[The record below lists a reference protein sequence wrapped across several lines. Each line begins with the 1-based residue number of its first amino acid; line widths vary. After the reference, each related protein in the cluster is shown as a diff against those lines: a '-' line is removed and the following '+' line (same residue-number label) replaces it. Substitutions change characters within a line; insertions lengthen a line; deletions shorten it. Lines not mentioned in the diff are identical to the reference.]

1 MKVSCVGL
9 TLDNFTHWM
18 GTEPLNPDFMLDW
31 MDSTRILLKFYR
43 RNVDV
48 KNPNRRYVFS
58 RDNCP
63 GDYEPDWQPRQV
75 YNIIITSFPFYEMEF
90 TTESMPTEYKCGKP
104 DCGFQT
110 PRKDKLDKHRESC
123 RNFSLITSKQRVYGG
138 IHNPLEPV
146 FKFACYDIE
155 TVEKESEYA
164 EATLELLSIGVAANV
179 EGLQSKYFVRKSSSP
194 EHGQAMVDEFMDYLF
209 ELSELYDN
217 YLPESLYDEYN
228 ELIETADFFNGTRNG
243 PAKQAANLKK
253 HQIKEQL
260 MFSVYGFN
268 SRKFDMKVLVGYIL
282 VYAEE
287 RDLEIKLLKKG
298 SSYFQLDIETI
309 AFKGNYSI
317 RINLTLQ
324 IFYHFRHL
332 VDSKSISSSGTLEN

>member
-1 MKVSCVGL
+1 
-9 TLDNFTHWM
+9 
-18 GTEPLNPDFMLDW
+18 
-31 MDSTRILLKFYR
+31 
-43 RNVDV
+43 
-48 KNPNRRYVFS
+48 
-58 RDNCP
+58 
-63 GDYEPDWQPRQV
+63 
-75 YNIIITSFPFYEMEF
+75 
-90 TTESMPTEYKCGKP
+90 
-104 DCGFQT
+104 
-110 PRKDKLDKHRESC
+110 
-123 RNFSLITSKQRVYGG
+123 
-138 IHNPLEPV
+138 
-146 FKFACYDIE
+146 
-155 TVEKESEYA
+155 
-164 EATLELLSIGVAANV
+164 
-179 EGLQSKYFVRKSSSP
+179 
-194 EHGQAMVDEFMDYLF
+194 MVDEFMDYLF

-282 VYAEE
+282 VYAKE

-309 AFKGNYSI
+309 AFKGKYSI
-317 RINLTLQ
+317 RINLNLQ
-324 IFYHFRHL
+324 IFYHFRHR